1 MKIHW
6 SRHSRHTHTH
16 AEQQIE
22 GKKNNNTKIEV
33 IGLVFE
39 SNPKIENFHLRNQLL
54 IVFGNEKTRQF
65 AIDIY
70 LVMNFLALHL
80 E

>member
-6 SRHSRHTHTH
+6 SRHSRHIHTH
-16 AEQQIE
+16 RTFKSK
-22 GKKNNNTKIEV
+22 GKNNNTKIEI
-33 IGLVFE
+33 IGLIFE
-39 SNPKIENFHLRNQLL
+39 SNPKIENFHLKNQLL

-70 LVMNFLALHL
+70 LVMNF
-80 E
+80 